1 MPWSRPC
8 VFSNSR
14 ASSMIW
20 PMSDLCEDRRVDG
33 VKLGILIGHCVQLH
47 RHRLVLAEDDVVRPA
62 EVDRVVVD
70 ALAGHELRDLADDL
84 APVVVGDGVLAVG
97 LHPRLEV
104 VHVERRERGALL
116 LGELDEAVLA
126 RAAAAGA
133 ARALARA
140 LVVRPLVVRQAL
152 GPGRP
157 ALEARRAAALA
168 LGHLLAGQARLR
180 RRLLLVLLHVTPA
193 VRVDADGQHEGLVA
207 LDALVAL
214 DLVLGLG
221 GDGDVRRHVDR

>member
-1 MPWSRPC
+1 MLWSRPC
-8 VFSNSR
+8 LFSKSR

-97 LHPRLEV
+97 LHPPV
-104 VHVERRERGALL
+104 CI
-116 LGELDEAVLA
+116 
-126 RAAAAGA
+126 
-133 ARALARA
+133 
-140 LVVRPLVVRQAL
+140 
-152 GPGRP
+152 
-157 ALEARRAAALA
+157 
-168 LGHLLAGQARLR
+168 
-180 RRLLLVLLHVTPA
+180 
-193 VRVDADGQHEGLVA
+193 
-207 LDALVAL
+207 
-214 DLVLGLG
+214 
-221 GDGDVRRHVDR
+221 

>member
-8 VFSNSR
+8 LFSKSR

-20 PMSDLCEDRRVDG
+20 PMSDLCAKSSRRWCESSE
-33 VKLGILIGHCVQLH
+33 LIAHCVGLH
-47 RHRLVLAEDDVVRPA
+47 RHGLVLAEDDVVGPA
-62 EVDRVVVD
+62 VRGRGVVD

-97 LHPRLEV
+97 LHPGLEV
-104 VHVERRERGALL
+104 VHVEVVERRALL
-116 LGELDEAVLA
+116 LGEVDEAVLA
-126 RAAAAGA
+126 GAAAAGA

-140 LVVRPLVVRQAL
+140 LVVRPLVVGQAL
-152 GPGRP
+152 GLGRP

-180 RRLLLVLLHVTPA
+180 RRLLLVLLHVAAA
-193 VRVDADGQHEGLVA
+193 VRVDANG
-207 LDALVAL
+207 
-214 DLVLGLG
+214 
-221 GDGDVRRHVDR
+221 